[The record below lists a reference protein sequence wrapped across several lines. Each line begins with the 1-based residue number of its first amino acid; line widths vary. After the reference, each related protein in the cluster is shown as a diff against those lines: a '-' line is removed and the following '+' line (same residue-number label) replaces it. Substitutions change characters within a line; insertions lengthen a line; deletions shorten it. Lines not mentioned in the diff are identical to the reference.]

1 MIIRDAL
8 RSLRDDFIRSFFYW
22 LTLLLTSIFIFL
34 FFNMMMSD
42 PDGASFLTEGTD
54 ALATL
59 ISVSVIVI
67 CMTAILFANDFFAK
81 RKAKELAV
89 RLICGATALQLAMY
103 LLIQTVI
110 LLVIAIPVGLILANL
125 MIPLMNHL
133 LATVMGSDLVIRISG
148 DANLLV
154 GIIIGFVIFFV
165 VMLNL
170 SFALRN
176 AATMMF
182 SKDIMTASKG
192 STFYLGN
199 MPGNLKKIF
208 CLVLWLAPIALFY
221 TTEGGMIIYAL
232 LSLVGLSMCFDSI
245 FVPWLTNRNDADPSD
260 LRRIVT
266 DGFIRHDFRLMKLN
280 VLLLLGCAC
289 LLATS
294 LISKQTKP
302 IELLM
307 YTMSFIVMN
316 ALLSLAILFKYST
329 DISNRTPY
337 FRTLDQIGCSE
348 SDLKAIRSKEVTGF
362 YGTILIVGLLY
373 LINIIL
379 VGFLNHD
386 MSTGFAL
393 TFILGFIIPPVLC
406 CLISLRSYSKAVASI
421 RDPR

>member
-1 MIIRDAL
+1 MIVRDAL
-8 RSLRDDFIRSFFYW
+8 RSLRDDFTRSFFYW

-67 CMTAILFANDFFAK
+67 CMTAILFANDFFVK

-110 LLVIAIPVGLILANL
+110 LLIIAIPVGLIIANL
-125 MIPLMNHL
+125 LIPLMNHL
-133 LATVMGSDLVIRISG
+133 LANVMNSSLVVAVSG

-165 VMLNL
+165 IMLNL

-182 SKDIMTASKG
+182 SKDIMTASG
-192 STFYLGN
+192 SGIFYLGN
-199 MPGNLKKIF
+199 VPGVFKKIF
-208 CLVLWLAPIALFY
+208 AVILWLGPVALFY

-232 LSLVGLSMCFDSI
+232 LSLVGLSMCMDSV
-245 FVPWLTNRNDADPSD
+245 FEPWLTEKNDKDPSD

-266 DGFIRHDFRLMKLN
+266 GGFIRHDLKLLKFN
-280 VLLLLGCAC
+280 VLLMLGCAC
-289 LLATS
+289 LLTTS

-316 ALLSLAILFKYST
+316 GLLSLAILFKYST
-329 DISNRTPY
+329 DISNRAPY
-337 FRTLDQIGCSE
+337 FRTLDQIGYDE
-348 SDLKAIRSKEVTGF
+348 SDLKAVRSGEVGRF
-362 YGTILIVGLLY
+362 YGFVIITGLIY
-373 LINIIL
+373 LINIIA
-379 VGFLNHD
+379 VGYINHD

-393 TFILGFIIPPVLC
+393 TFVLGFIIPLALC
-406 CLISLRSYSKAVASI
+406 AMVSMRSYSKAVASI

>member
-133 LATVMGSDLVIRISG
+133 LATAMNSDLVIRISG

-199 MPGNLKKIF
+199 MPGSAKKIF
-208 CLVLWLAPIALFY
+208 CIVLWLAPIALFY
-221 TTEGGMIIYAL
+221 TTEGGMIIYAI
-232 LSLVGLSMCFDSI
+232 LSLVGLSMCFESI
-245 FVPWLTNRNDADPSD
+245 FVPWLTNRNDEDPSD

-266 DGFIRHDFRLMKLN
+266 DGFIRHDFKLMKMN

-329 DISNRTPY
+329 DISNRTQY
-337 FRTLDQIGCSE
+337 FRTLDQIGCLE
-348 SDLKAIRSKEVTGF
+348 SDLKAIRTKEVTGF
-362 YGTILIVGLLY
+362 YGTILIIGLLY

-393 TFILGFIIPPVLC
+393 TFIFGFIIPPVLC